1 MPAPRFCRSCGQQ
14 IQYATTPANKSQA
27 LDLKATKD
35 GTTAIV
41 NGVAVFIPED
51 RRANYEGPLYMP
63 HAARHGKA
71 APKQT
76 GLVSITG
83 LAPLDEADRLAR
95 ALLTYAGKLV
105 KREADFNDCRAAW
118 RYFLAA
124 NPGIARDI
132 QGLVAPRVRE
142 IIAQRAGSEARA

>member
-1 MPAPRFCRSCGQQ
+1 MTRFCRSCSQQ
-14 IQYATTPANKSQA
+14 IQYAVTPANKSQA

-95 ALLTYAGKLV
+95 ALLAYAAKLV
-105 KREADFNDCRAAW
+105 KRQHADESDCRAAW

-132 QGLVAPRVRE
+132 QGLVAPRVRQ
-142 IIAQRAGSEARA
+142 IIAARAAGSEARA